1 MGEIFRKLG
10 LSGWEI
16 LFHAVNLI
24 ILVVALYFLLYKP
37 IKKIVSNHKKK
48 LDEIYRENNRMREQA
63 EALRCD
69 CDNIKQSALE
79 ESAAIG
85 ERAAAR
91 SREIVEDAQ
100 KEASVIL
107 ENAQKEAI
115 AEKQRV
121 QHELHDS
128 VGHIAVEIAEKI
140 LEREVSIEDNKRII
154 DESLSE
160 WEK

>member
-1 MGEIFRKLG
+1 M
-10 LSGWEI
+10 
-16 LFHAVNLI
+16 
-24 ILVVALYFLLYKP
+24 
-37 IKKIVSNHKKK
+37 
-48 LDEIYRENNRMREQA
+48 
-63 EALRCD
+63 
-69 CDNIKQSALE
+69 E